1 MLSCSEANTPRP
13 IFGFRSC
20 KSGGCRG
27 RKEAKEIS
35 HESPVCHRMHKAGS
49 LQARAMAVC
58 RSAEISGSREPRG
71 QGRGVCFPFCNRR
84 KKKTKNKNAKPPF
97 HSLWRAAISA
107 QTAGRKRGGGVGGRK
122 RHQLTIGSAVRH
134 AANAQTAA
142 LRSAGSTFTCAAG
155 PETRPGLLGAKLRRQ
170 KSFSMNIHKINMSIS
185 PPPPPSSQARD
196 LDFNH
201 WEIIISLDARCCC
214 FSGRL

>member
-58 RSAEISGSREPRG
+58 QSAEISGSREPRG

-84 KKKTKNKNAKPPF
+84 KKKKNEKRQA
-97 HSLWRAAISA
+97 SISQLVA
-107 QTAGRKRGGGVGGRK
+107 SRYFSTDSGEEAGRGGGGK
-122 RHQLTIGSAVRH
+122 KKAPTYNWL
-134 AANAQTAA
+134 
-142 LRSAGSTFTCAAG
+142 C
-155 PETRPGLLGAKLRRQ
+155 
-170 KSFSMNIHKINMSIS
+170 
-185 PPPPPSSQARD
+185 SQACSECTNSRAP
-196 LDFNH
+196 LCWQH
-201 WEIIISLDARCCC
+201 LHLRCWP
-214 FSGRL
+214 

>member
-58 RSAEISGSREPRG
+58 QSAEISGSREPRG

-84 KKKTKNKNAKPPF
+84 KKKKKPKTP
-97 HSLWRAAISA
+97 SLHF
-107 QTAGRKRGGGVGGRK
+107 TACGEPLFQHRQQGGSGEGGWGEEK
-122 RHQLTIGSAVRH
+122 GTNLQL
-134 AANAQTAA
+134 A
-142 LRSAGSTFTCAAG
+142 LQSGMQRMHKQPRSALLAAPSPALLALKLAPGSW
-155 PETRPGLLGAKLRRQ
+155 EQ
-170 KSFSMNIHKINMSIS
+170 
-185 PPPPPSSQARD
+185 SSEGKRASQ
-196 LDFNH
+196 
-201 WEIIISLDARCCC
+201 
-214 FSGRL
+214 